1 MTAPAPAPMR
11 VPAALARHVV
21 VGMADCKVS
30 RTAEETLVTYALGSC
45 LGIVVHDPAAGV
57 AGLLHVMLPTSTI
70 DEAKARA
77 NPWMFV
83 DTGVPRLFKACYELG
98 ARKER
103 MTVTVAGGA
112 HAGAADAEDS
122 FQIGKRNV
130 LALRKLL
137 WKNGVM
143 IHAEDT
149 GGHQRSRTMSVSVA
163 SGAVSLRTNG
173 ATTPLVRPDGPART
187 GRESP

>member
-1 MTAPAPAPMR
+1 MTAPAR
-11 VPAALARHVV
+11 VLVPAALARHVV

-30 RTAEETLVTYALGSC
+30 RTEGETLVTYALGSC
-45 LGIVVHDPAAGV
+45 LGVVLHDPVAGV
-57 AGLLHVMLPTSTI
+57 AGLLHVMLPQSSI
-70 DEAKARA
+70 DEEKARA
-77 NPWMFV
+77 NPAMFV

-112 HAGAADAEDS
+112 HAGLREEDDS
-122 FQIGKRNV
+122 FQIGKRNL

-149 GGHQRSRTMSVSVA
+149 GGCQKSRTMSVAVG
-163 SGAVSLRTNG
+163 SGLVLLKTNG
-173 ATTPLVRPDGPART
+173 ASQPLRPDGSAKA
-187 GRESP
+187 GRES